1 MAVGKRTARKTG
13 GLSSNSPRRLPLAS
27 LRVFVATA
35 EQLSFS
41 RAAAVLGVT
50 IGAVS
55 MQIRALE
62 EYLRAPLF
70 RRRGRVVQLTG
81 EGERLLPKI
90 RDGLAQLERALD
102 EARVDGRTGPLM
114 VSMLASFLQQWL
126 LSRLPDFNEKHPDID
141 LQLHTSASL
150 VDFLRSDVQIA
161 IRFGT
166 GQWPGL
172 HAEKL
177 LDEWLVPVCS
187 PKLLAK
193 HGPVA
198 TMADLKKYR
207 LLHSTSEPWKAW
219 SEKPTLDIEW
229 APSGASFDDSVALI
243 RAAEAGQGLVLSR
256 WSLVEREIESGR
268 LAVASKK
275 IVPTDRAYYFV
286 CPPACL
292 KLEKVQS
299 FRAWMIKQAK
309 EAPRPKGNK
318 PVVTEPKPASPE
330 PVGQ

>member
-1 MAVGKRTARKTG
+1 MAGVKRAAGKTRS
-13 GLSSNSPRRLPLAS
+13 LSAKSPRRLPLAS

-35 EQLSFS
+35 EHLSFS
-41 RAAAVLGVT
+41 RAAGILGVT

-81 EGERLLPKI
+81 EGERLLPKV
-90 RDGLAQLERALD
+90 RSSLEALERAID

-126 LSRLPDFNEKHPDID
+126 LHRLPDFNERHPEID
-141 LQLHTSASL
+141 LRLETSSSL
-150 VDFLRSDVQIA
+150 VDFLRSDVQVA

-166 GQWPGL
+166 GQWPTL

-177 LDEWLVPVCS
+177 LEEWLVPVCT

-193 HGPVA
+193 HGPVSTA
-198 TMADLKKYR
+198 ADLKKYR
-207 LLHSTSEPWKAW
+207 LLHSTSEPWRAW
-219 SEKPTLDIEW
+219 SDGPTLDIEW
-229 APSGASFDDSVALI
+229 APSGATFDDSVALI
-243 RAAEAGQGLVLSR
+243 RAAETGQGLVLSR

-268 LAVASKK
+268 LAVASRK

-286 CPPACL
+286 CPQPYCA
-292 KLEKVQS
+292 LEKVQA
-299 FRAWMIKQAK
+299 FRIWLAKQAK
-309 EAPRPKGNK
+309 DA
-318 PVVTEPKPASPE
+318 PKPRALAPSL
-330 PVGQ
+330 Q

>member
-1 MAVGKRTARKTG
+1 MAVGRRAARKTQSLG
-13 GLSSNSPRRLPLAS
+13 AKSPRRLPLAS

-41 RAAAVLGVT
+41 RAAALLGVT

-70 RRRGRVVQLTG
+70 RRRGRIVQLTG
-81 EGERLLPKI
+81 EGERLLPKVKSS
-90 RDGLAQLERALD
+90 LESLERAVD
-102 EARVDGRTGPLM
+102 EARLDGRTGPLM
-114 VSMLASFLQQWL
+114 VSMLASFLQQWF
-126 LSRLPDFNEKHPDID
+126 LPRMPAFNEQHPDID
-141 LQLHTSASL
+141 LRLHTSASL
-150 VDFLRSDVQIA
+150 VDFLRTEVQVA

-166 GQWPGL
+166 GQWPML

-198 TMADLKKYR
+198 TQADLKKYR
-207 LLHSTSEPWKAW
+207 LLHSTSEPWRAW
-219 SEKPTLDIEW
+219 SDKPTLDIEW
-229 APSGASFDDSVALI
+229 APTGATFDDSVALI

-268 LAVASKK
+268 LAVASRK

-286 CPPACL
+286 CPKPYCR
-292 KLEKVQS
+292 LEKVEA
-299 FRAWMIKQAK
+299 FRVWMAKQAR
-309 EAPRPKGNK
+309 EAPRPK
-318 PVVTEPKPASPE
+318 AS
-330 PVGQ
+330 

>member
-1 MAVGKRTARKTG
+1 MAGGKRTASRTRS
-13 GLSSNSPRRLPLAS
+13 LSAKSPRRLPLAS

-41 RAAAVLGVT
+41 RAAGMLGVT

-81 EGERLLPKI
+81 EGERLLPKV
-90 RDGLAQLERALD
+90 RDGLAQLERAID
-102 EARVDGRTGPLM
+102 EARVDSRTGPLM

-126 LSRLPDFNEKHPDID
+126 LPRLPDFNEKHPDID
-141 LQLHTSASL
+141 LRLHTSASL
-150 VDFLRSDVQIA
+150 VDFLRTEVQIA

-166 GQWPGL
+166 GQWPML
-172 HAEKL
+172 QAEKL

-193 HGPVA
+193 HGPVS
-198 TMADLKKYR
+198 TQADLKKYR
-207 LLHSTSEPWKAW
+207 LLHSTSEPWRAW
-219 SEKPTLDIEW
+219 TDGPTLDIEW
-229 APSGASFDDSVALI
+229 APSGATFDDSVAVI
-243 RAAEAGQGLVLSR
+243 RAAEAGQGLVLAR
-256 WSLVEREIESGR
+256 WTLVEREIESGR
-268 LAVASKK
+268 LVVASKK

-286 CPPACL
+286 CPKSYCTV
-292 KLEKVQS
+292 EKVDA
-299 FRAWMIKQAK
+299 FRTWVTKQAK
-309 EAPRPKGNK
+309 EAPRPKG
-318 PVVTEPKPASPE
+318 V
-330 PVGQ
+330 

>member
-1 MAVGKRTARKTG
+1 MAGSKRASGKSRN
-13 GLSSNSPRRLPLAS
+13 LSAKSPRRLPLAS

-35 EQLSFS
+35 EHLSFS
-41 RAAAVLGVT
+41 RAAGTLGVT

-62 EYLRAPLF
+62 EYLSAPLF

-81 EGERLLPKI
+81 EGERLLPKV
-90 RDGLAQLERALD
+90 RSSLEALERAVD
-102 EARVDGRTGPLM
+102 EARVEGHTGPLM

-126 LSRLPDFNEKHPDID
+126 LPRLPDFNEKHPDID
-141 LQLHTSASL
+141 LQVHTSATL
-150 VDFLRSDVQIA
+150 VDFLRSDVQVA

-166 GQWPGL
+166 GQWPML

-198 TMADLKKYR
+198 TQADLKKYR
-207 LLHSTSEPWKAW
+207 LLHSTSEPWRAW
-219 SEKPTLDIEW
+219 SDGPTLDIEW
-229 APSGASFDDSVALI
+229 APSGATFDDSVALI
-243 RAAEAGQGLVLSR
+243 RAAEASQGLVLSR

-268 LAVASKK
+268 LVVASKR

-286 CPPACL
+286 CPKNHCAL
-292 KLEKVQS
+292 GKVEA
-299 FRAWMIKQAK
+299 FRGWMMEQTRK
-309 EAPRPKGNK
+309 APRPKGN
-318 PVVTEPKPASPE
+318 PA
-330 PVGQ
+330 

>member
-1 MAVGKRTARKTG
+1 
-13 GLSSNSPRRLPLAS
+13 LPLAS

-41 RAAAVLGVT
+41 RAAAILGVT

-62 EYLRAPLF
+62 EYLSAPLF
-70 RRRGRVVQLTG
+70 RRRGRVVHLTG
-81 EGERLLPKI
+81 EGERLLPKVKAS
-90 RDGLAQLERALD
+90 LEALERAVD
-102 EARVDGRTGPLM
+102 EARVDGRSGPLM

-126 LSRLPDFNEKHPDID
+126 LPRMPDFNERHPDID
-141 LQLHTSASL
+141 LRLHTSASL
-150 VDFLRSDVQIA
+150 VDFLRSEVQIA

-177 LDEWLVPVCS
+177 LDEWLVPVCT
-187 PKLLAK
+187 PKLLAR
-193 HGPVA
+193 HGPVS
-198 TMADLKKYR
+198 TLADLKKYR
-207 LLHSTSEPWKAW
+207 LLHSTSEPWRAW
-219 SEKPTLDIEW
+219 SDKPTLDIEW

-275 IVPTDRAYYFV
+275 IVPTDRAYYV
-286 CPPACL
+286 ACPPACL
-292 KLEKVQS
+292 KLEKVQK
-299 FRAWMIKQAK
+299 FREWIVRQAR
-309 EAPRPKGNK
+309 EAPRPKMG
-318 PVVTEPKPASPE
+318 
-330 PVGQ
+330 